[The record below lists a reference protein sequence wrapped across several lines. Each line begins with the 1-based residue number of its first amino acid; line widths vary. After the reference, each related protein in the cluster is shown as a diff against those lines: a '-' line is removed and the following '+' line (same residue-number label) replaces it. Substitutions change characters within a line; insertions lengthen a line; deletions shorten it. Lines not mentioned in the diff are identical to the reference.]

1 MTENF
6 KNLKML
12 FQPLHGD
19 RVLRIAWHISHNSE
33 HLHAR
38 ANPPLL
44 GLNLPDAQMQFDN
57 CSLSASPHPIFSN
70 IFGYIDISD
79 IILKV
84 DRNLRQTPC
93 WIQHFT
99 I

>member
-1 MTENF
+1 
-6 KNLKML
+6 ML

-79 IILKV
+79 SKHLKGRSESAP
-84 DRNLRQTPC
+84 DTLLDST
-93 WIQHFT
+93 
-99 I
+99 